1 MTDDETLNYLCTKLE
16 QRTSERLSPLLE
28 RGINARDGDGKT
40 ALMHAT
46 STLSQPATS
55 LQSLIEAGADVNA
68 RDNDGKT
75 ALMELAQ
82 RYIPAS
88 NPILEPE
95 EVQEQI
101 AQTNAAIK
109 LSTPPAIMAA
119 PHSCWQAAE
128 KLTNTQMTTAA
139 PHSYRVEMQKP
150 PKSCSTLAHTS
161 TLLTKKAKP
170 H

>member
-1 MTDDETLNYLCTKLE
+1 MPLPNVPIVAGVAAAYGAKKALESSKGKNTAKTSDRTEKEHHMTDDETLNYLCTKLE

-75 ALMELAQ
+75 ALTLAQ
-82 RYIPAS
+82 ETGLDDVS
-88 NPILEPE
+88 
-95 EVQEQI
+95 
-101 AQTNAAIK
+101 
-109 LSTPPAIMAA
+109 
-119 PHSCWQAAE
+119 SCNTLFPQSREAGGLLPRAE
-128 KLTNTQMTTAA
+128 CGR
-139 PHSYRVEMQKP
+139 RV
-150 PKSCSTLAHTS
+150 L
-161 TLLTKKAKP
+161 
-170 H
+170 